1 MNKMEQ
7 IQADMIA
14 AMKAGQKQ
22 RKDQISFLY
31 GALKNAQIDKR
42 SSLTDEEIDAVIM
55 KQLKMAQETLSLTPP
70 DRLELMEEAKSNLAL
85 LQEYAPKMLSEEEIT
100 GEIRAVLAELD
111 ITAPSAKDKGRIM
124 KALMG
129 RVKGRADGQL
139 VNRLLSALLQ

>member
-7 IQADMIA
+7 IQADMIT

-42 SSLTDEEIDAVIM
+42 SSLTDAEIDAVIM
-55 KQLKMAQETLSLTPP
+55 KQVKMAQETLSLTPP
-70 DRLELMEEAKSNLAL
+70 DRQELIDEAKANLAL

-100 GEIRAVLAELD
+100 EEIRSVLTELG
-111 ITAPSAKDKGRIM
+111 IEAPTVKDKGRIM
-124 KALMG
+124 KALMN
-129 RVKGRADGQL
+129 RIKGRADGQL
-139 VNRLLSALLQ
+139 VNRLLGALLQ

>member
-7 IQADMIA
+7 IQADMIT

-42 SSLTDEEIDAVIM
+42 SSLTDAEIDAVIM
-55 KQLKMAQETLSLTPP
+55 KQVKMAQETLSLTPP
-70 DRLELMEEAKSNLAL
+70 DRQELIDEAKANLAL

-100 GEIRAVLAELD
+100 E
-111 ITAPSAKDKGRIM
+111 
-124 KALMG
+124 
-129 RVKGRADGQL
+129 
-139 VNRLLSALLQ
+139 

>member
-1 MNKMEQ
+1 MNKIEQ

-42 SSLTDEEIDAVIM
+42 SSLTDAEIDAVIM
-55 KQLKMAQETLSLTPP
+55 KQVKMAQETLSLTPP
-70 DRLELMEEAKSNLAL
+70 DRQELIDEARANLAL

-100 GEIRAVLAELD
+100 GEIRSVLTELG
-111 ITAPSAKDKGRIM
+111 IEA
-124 KALMG
+124 
-129 RVKGRADGQL
+129 
-139 VNRLLSALLQ
+139 LLSKIRAGL